1 MARSSTSYRPKWK
14 LGRTTVIR
22 VPQRLAQA
30 VLRYAHDL
38 DEKFQ
43 PPALHGSAPAD
54 RMAEAVNTANPFN
67 LASAPQRS
75 RSRPSLL
82 QPPQKAQPCKL
93 RCDIRAT
100 FATAFKNWRLRRK
113 IPLKKLAADLGLTV
127 ATISLWELGKR
138 FPSARHFEM
147 LMNYTGVPP
156 CRLFCVM
163 ADKCVPAECLLAIP
177 QKP

>member
-1 MARSSTSYRPKWK
+1 MARSSTSYQPKWK

-22 VPQRLAQA
+22 VPQKLARVVLHYAQELDDQSQPQTNHHSAADHRTGAAVGTAEPLDLAPVLQRPRLRKNP
-30 VLRYAHDL
+30 LR
-38 DEKFQ
+38 
-43 PPALHGSAPAD
+43 APA
-54 RMAEAVNTANPFN
+54 RA
-67 LASAPQRS
+67 QRT
-75 RSRPSLL
+75 
-82 QPPQKAQPCKL
+82 KL

-100 FATAFKNWRLRRK
+100 FATAFRNWRLREK
-113 IPLKKLAADLGLTV
+113 IPLKKLATDLGLTV

-163 ADKCVPAECLLAIP
+163 AEKCVPAECLLAIP